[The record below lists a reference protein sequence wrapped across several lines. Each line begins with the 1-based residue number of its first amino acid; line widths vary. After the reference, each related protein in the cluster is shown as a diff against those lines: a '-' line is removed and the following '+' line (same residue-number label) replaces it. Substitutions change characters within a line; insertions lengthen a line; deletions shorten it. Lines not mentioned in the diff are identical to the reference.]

1 MDVVLT
7 LNVAS
12 LQKYQALAR
21 GVFAAHPNLK
31 WFKALMTLDRV
42 KLGPEVP
49 VS

>member
-1 MDVVLT
+1 MLI

-21 GVFAAHPNLK
+21 RVFAAHPNLK
-31 WFKALMTLDRV
+31 WLKALMTLDRV
-42 KLGPEVP
+42 RLGPEVP

>member
-1 MDVVLT
+1 MLI

-21 GVFAAHPNLK
+21 RIFAEHPNLK

-42 KLGPEVP
+42 KLGLEVP
-49 VS
+49 AS

>member
-1 MDVVLT
+1 MLT

-31 WFKALMTLDRV
+31 WLKALMTLDRV
-42 KLGPEVP
+42 KQGLEVP

>member
-1 MDVVLT
+1 VDVVLI

-21 GVFAAHPNLK
+21 RIFAEHPNLK

>member
-42 KLGPEVP
+42 KLGLEVP
-49 VS
+49 IS